1 MNKVLSLCLEN
12 EGIFENLRRKLHNTT
27 TFEIKDAFDQVDI
40 NAEGFFSGKTLESF
54 LKANDWYPTQRE
66 INCLMAALDKNKD
79 GRVSYIEFAHGL
91 TPKNLI

>member
-1 MNKVLSLCLEN
+1 MLKASSQEKHWRV
-12 EGIFENLRRKLHNTT
+12 
-27 TFEIKDAFDQVDI
+27 
-40 NAEGFFSGKTLESF
+40 F

-91 TPKNLI
+91 TPRNLI